1 MEWLCR
7 HGAVGKFDGS
17 SSPLS
22 IENWSSTNESVKSPL
37 ASINPGETDEA
48 HLIAVQKSS
57 SWFGWL
63 PKRDN
68 GTSVVKTHFSSTG
81 SKKSKRVSKGAIA
94 VTPSAGGSIDS
105 LEAPQTPKKGQHDTN
120 KLSTPA
126 KNMARALFASMGLTP
141 EKAPYGNLNSLNPQV
156 RGAADIEMKTTETHI
171 NDCRVR
177 KSVKSTHLG
186 TVPGACGLLNIGNTC
201 FMSVG
206 LQCLSHTP
214 LFRSYFLSG
223 RYLDE
228 INRDNPLG
236 TGGKL
241 ISEFAQLLKLIWS
254 GTNVHISPMKFKKVL
269 EKCKPIFAGH
279 DQQDA
284 QEFLSEMLDSLHE
297 DVNRVIVK
305 PYVRA
310 PEDHIWDKLTLNQQA
325 EDAWQRHLQRNRSVL
340 VDLFQGQLMSEVTC
354 QSCKKNSRTFDPFM
368 LLSVPLPKHSEK
380 QISMLSGRC
389 HIFQGNRFQL
399 MEEVIMIL
407 RLSLNVSGPGC
418 HDH

>member
-1 MEWLCR
+1 
-7 HGAVGKFDGS
+7 
-17 SSPLS
+17 
-22 IENWSSTNESVKSPL
+22 
-37 ASINPGETDEA
+37 
-48 HLIAVQKSS
+48 
-57 SWFGWL
+57 
-63 PKRDN
+63 
-68 GTSVVKTHFSSTG
+68 
-81 SKKSKRVSKGAIA
+81 
-94 VTPSAGGSIDS
+94 
-105 LEAPQTPKKGQHDTN
+105 
-120 KLSTPA
+120 
-126 KNMARALFASMGLTP
+126 MARALFASMGLSP
-141 EKAPYGNLNSLNPQV
+141 EKTSYGNLNNLPPHP
-156 RGAADIEMKTTETHI
+156 RGHQDLEMKTTESQV
-171 NDCRVR
+171 NDTRIIR
-177 KSVKSTHLG
+177 RAPKSSHLA

-228 INRDNPLG
+228 INRENPLG

-241 ISEFAQLLKLIWS
+241 VSEFAQLLRMIWS
-254 GTNVHISPMKFKKVL
+254 GSNVHISPFKFKKVL

-305 PYVRA
+305 PYVKA
-310 PEDHIWDKLTLNQQA
+310 PEDHVWDKLTLTQQA

-354 QSCKKNSRTFDPFM
+354 QSCKRNSRTFDPFM

-380 QISMLSGRC
+380 QISVYLIRKMPHFPRHPTSAYTDTDYDPSSFITCLRSNPSLPSLIFSSGTAHLS
-389 HIFQGNRFQL
+389 FATA
-399 MEEVIMIL
+399 
-407 RLSLNVSGPGC
+407 
-418 HDH
+418 